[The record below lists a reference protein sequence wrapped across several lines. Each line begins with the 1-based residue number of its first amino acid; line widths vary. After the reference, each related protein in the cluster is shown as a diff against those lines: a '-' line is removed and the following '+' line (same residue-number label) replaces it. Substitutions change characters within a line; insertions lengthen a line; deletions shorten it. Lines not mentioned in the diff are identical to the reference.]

1 MPETPAEKARRYRA
15 RKAGRLTPLPTCPTC
30 SRRITGAGRDGLCS
44 RCWAITPEGRA
55 DLRLRVQRSRQRRQ
69 VVPRIST
76 LPQDQTTS
84 QQR

>member
-1 MPETPAEKARRYRA
+1 MPETDAEKARRYRA